1 MEKCF
6 FKREIKEIDKISKTL
21 GKEEKKQDKE
31 FAKLDKMFERRWS
44 KWA

>member
-6 FKREIKEIDKISKTL
+6 FKRDIKIIDKISKKL
-21 GKEEKKQDKE
+21 DKEEKKQAKE
-31 FAKLDKMFERRWS
+31 FSKLDKMFGRRWS

>member
-1 MEKCF
+1 MAKCF

-21 GKEEKKQDKE
+21 DEEEKKQAKE
-31 FAKLDKMFERRWS
+31 FAKLDKMFERRRK

>member
-6 FKREIKEIDKISKTL
+6 FKQEIKTIDKISKKL
-21 GKEEKKQDKE
+21 DKEEKKQDKE
-31 FAKLDKMFERRWS
+31 FAKLDKMFGRRWS

>member
-1 MEKCF
+1 MKKCF
-6 FKREIKEIDKISKTL
+6 FKRDIKIIDKISKKL
-21 GKEEKKQDKE
+21 DKEEKKQDKE